1 MTHTTDVIIVGL
13 GAMGS
18 AALYHLAQRGIRAV
32 GFDRYT
38 PPHAFGST
46 HGLSRIIR
54 ESYYE
59 HPRYVPLVQRAYELW
74 ADLERRSAQRLFHQ
88 TGGLMIGDRDGVL
101 VSGALR
107 SAREHELVHEVL
119 SAAAVQRRFPAFTLP
134 EETVGFFEPRAGV
147 LDPEACVDAH
157 LRLAE
162 SGGAEVH
169 ATEAVQE
176 WSVRGGRVRVTT
188 AEGDYDAARVALCAG
203 AWSPD
208 LLNGDDIP
216 LRVERQVMHWFTPA
230 RDPEQLRIE
239 RCPIAMTE
247 YAADRIF
254 YFVPDN
260 GDGVKAAIHHE
271 GETTHPDSVRRNVD
285 EAEVEPVRRLLAKYL
300 PSANG
305 PRRDSATCLYTDTP
319 DSHFLFTP
327 HARHSEVLIVSAC
340 SGHGFK
346 FASAIGEAMAD
357 LLMGLPRPDLAA
369 FGRERLASA
378 RDYGAR
384 H

>member
-1 MTHTTDVIIVGL
+1 MAQTTDVIIVGL

-18 AALYHLAQRGIRAV
+18 AALCHLAERGVRAI
-32 GFDRYT
+32 GLDRFN
-38 PPHAFGST
+38 PPHALGST

-74 ADLERRSAQRLFHQ
+74 ADLERRAARRLFHQ
-88 TGGLMIGDRDGVL
+88 TGGLMIGDPDSVL

-107 SAREHELVHEVL
+107 SAREHDLPHELL
-119 SAAAVQRRFPAFTLP
+119 SSVATHARFPAFTLP
-134 EETVGFFEPRAGV
+134 DSMVGFFEPRAGV

-162 SGGAEVH
+162 AAGAELHPNERVL
-169 ATEAVQE
+169 E
-176 WSVRGGRVRVTT
+176 WTPSGARVRVTT
-188 AEGDYDAARVALCAG
+188 DRGEYDAARVALCAG
-203 AWSPD
+203 AWTPD
-208 LLNGDDIP
+208 LLDGDDLS

-230 RDPEQLRIE
+230 HDAAHLSVE

-247 YAADRIF
+247 YQPDRIF
-254 YFVPDN
+254 YFVPDS

-271 GETTHPDSVRRNVD
+271 GEITHPDLVRRDVD
-285 EAEVEPVRRLLAKYL
+285 EGEVEPVRRLLSQYI
-300 PSANG
+300 PGANG
-305 PRRDSATCLYTDTP
+305 PLRGSATCLYTDTA
-319 DSHFLFTP
+319 DGHFLIAP
-327 HARHSEVLIVSAC
+327 HSRDHDVLVVSAC

-346 FASAIGEAMAD
+346 FASAIGEAVAD

-369 FGRERLASA
+369 FGRERLIA
-378 RDYGAR
+378 
-384 H
+384 